1 MVCPV
6 DAIELGPIPDIAQKK
21 LDESNPK
28 ILIDH
33 DKCCYCMLCAI
44 VCPNDAFRESIEPE
58 DQIKLDEYPTIGK
71 FYKID
76 MDKCIEDPKNE
87 ICQLCLKIR
96 DRNNVKE
103 YFKIQKECPV
113 QCFSIDSPIEGDV
126 IIKKNMLYKCDPQGC
141 KACVNICPTES
152 FFIPTTAEDVKKYGK
167 IACNENQCFFCGA
180 CENSCPDDLI
190 VVERKIVKIID
201 PKRQGNYP
209 WINGWVNNIKEIL
222 RKRLIQSKQ
231 PIEIPL
237 IEEEIKKVKEKII
250 EEVPQLSDDERIQLN
265 ELNDKIQN
273 FLRSSKIRYWIK
285 DKKID
290 KITKELRK
298 VLTSS

>member
-1 MVCPV
+1 
-6 DAIELGPIPDIAQKK
+6 
-21 LDESNPK
+21 
-28 ILIDH
+28 
-33 DKCCYCMLCAI
+33 MLCAI
-44 VCPNDAFRESIEPE
+44 VCPNDAFRENIEPA
-58 DQIKLDEYPTIGK
+58 DQIQLEQYPTIGK

-76 MDKCIEDPKNE
+76 IDKCIEDPKNE
-87 ICQLCLKIR
+87 ICQLCLEVR
-96 DRNNVKE
+96 DNNNVKE

-167 IACNENQCFFCGA
+167 IACKENQCFFCGA

-190 VVERKIVKIID
+190 VVERKNVKIID
-201 PKRQGNYP
+201 PAKQGNYP
-209 WINGWVNNIKEIL
+209 WINGWVKNIKEIL
-222 RKRLIQSKQ
+222 RKRLLQSKE
-231 PIEIPL
+231 PVEIPI
-237 IEEEIKKVKEKII
+237 IEEEIKKVKEKIE
-250 EEVPQLSDDERIQLN
+250 EEVPQLSNDERMQLN